1 MHQRRLFMKRSYRTY
16 GFTLIELLVVIAI
29 IGILASILF
38 PVFARA
44 RENARRSSCQ
54 SNLKQIGLG
63 IMQYTQDYDEQMP
76 VSAVPDFVQP
86 RYALERTAPYIKS
99 DQIFQCASDAST
111 SGSSTRFEMLN
122 GSRTG
127 RIPCSYYP
135 VHYEVGAG
143 PVGGGY
149 WGVFGDRGSISLA
162 EISAPAETIALAERR
177 GANDPG
183 GASSDGHVTADGA
196 TPTGGDNVN
205 ARLNTTIRHFDGA
218 DYLFV
223 DGHVKWFKR
232 SREPGESVGANA
244 TINGVHYYYFWRRG
258 VTGK

>member
-1 MHQRRLFMKRSYRTY
+1 MKRFCRTP

-44 RENARRSSCQ
+44 RENARRSSCM

-63 IMQYTQDYDEQMP
+63 VMQYTQDYDEMMP
-76 VSAVPDFVQP
+76 TSGNPDFLSRV
-86 RYALERTAPYIKS
+86 YVMERLTPYLKS
-99 DQIFQCASDAST
+99 DQIFQCSSDAT
-111 SGSSTRFEMLN
+111 TLGTAVHFEMLN
-122 GSRTG
+122 GNGTG
-127 RIPCSYYP
+127 RTLCSYYP
-135 VHYEVGAG
+135 AHYEARSG
-143 PVGGGY
+143 PINGGY
-149 WGVFGDRGSISLA
+149 WGVFGDDAAVSLA
-162 EISAPAETIALAERR
+162 EITAPAETIAVTERR

-183 GASSDGHVTADGA
+183 GASSDAHVTVGNA

-205 ARLNTTIRHFDGA
+205 ARQNTTIRHFDGA
-218 DYLFV
+218 NCLFA

-232 SREPGESVGANA
+232 SMALGEAVGADA
-244 TINGVHYYYFWRRG
+244 TINGVYYYYFWRRG